1 MYGVRP
7 FAKSPLP
14 AEGPALVVCDHTSL
28 GDPLVL
34 LATAGR
40 PIRFMMAEEIYSK
53 SHAQWIFQAFRCVPI
68 RRGERDVQAV
78 RAMLKGLADNEVM
91 GLFPEGGL
99 GRHRIDEGHPGIGYL
114 AIKSGAPVI
123 PASIS
128 WEKPRPISFMVKT
141 LLVPC
146 KVKINYGE
154 PLQYP
159 QEPRPSKEAMEVC
172 TKEIM
177 SRIEDLRKTGE
188 NQT

>member
-1 MYGVRP
+1 V
-7 FAKSPLP
+7 A
-14 AEGPALVVCDHTSL
+14 SL
-28 GDPLVL
+28 LCGCGGC
-34 LATAGR
+34 LAT
-40 PIRFMMAEEIYSK
+40 PISTRDAASFQLIPDTTFKYNSYSLAEEIYSK

-78 RAMLKGLADNEVM
+78 RAMLKGLGDNEVM

-128 WEKPRPISFMVKT
+128 WEKPRPISSMVKT
-141 LLVPC
+141 LLVLC

-177 SRIEDLRKTGE
+177 TRIEDLRKTGE

>member
-40 PIRFMMAEEIYSK
+40 PIRFVMAEEIYSK

-78 RAMLKGLADNEVM
+78 RAMLKGLGDNEVM

-128 WEKPRPISFMVKT
+128 WEKPRPISSMVKT
-141 LLVPC
+141 LLEPC
-146 KVKINYGE
+146 KATIHYGA
-154 PLQYP
+154 PLQFS
-159 QEPRPSKEAMEVC
+159 QDNRPNKEAMQTC
-172 TKEIM
+172 TQGIM
-177 SRIEDLRKTGE
+177 SQIEDWRTTGE
-188 NQT
+188 GRN